1 MDASTCFSVQAYLL
15 AQTRRAF
22 GWVLAPPVQVTL
34 LSFDI
39 AGNAASD
46 PVHMALIIVRVAG
59 AARAV
64 RSHDAQRHAVIALVA
79 TGALRTGGAGG
90 TCGTWCARVNP

>member
-46 PVHMALIIVRVAG
+46 PVHMALIIVSSALQEPLASSDLTTRSVTMAERKSARTDTTRCRSVPWRRVA
-59 AARAV
+59 
-64 RSHDAQRHAVIALVA
+64 RH
-79 TGALRTGGAGG
+79 GR
-90 TCGTWCARVNP
+90 

>member
-1 MDASTCFSVQAYLL
+1 L

-22 GWVLAPPVQVTL
+22 GRVSAPPVQVTL

-46 PVHMALIIVRVAG
+46 PVHMALIIVSSALQEPL
-59 AARAV
+59 ASSDLTT
-64 RSHDAQRHAVIALVA
+64 RSVMPSSPF
-79 TGALRTGGAGG
+79 LRIVPQPKG
-90 TCGTWCARVNP
+90 